1 MSYLSSWLIGSVAG
15 LPSFDFVIDGVP
27 VSTAAG
33 DYYLYDAI
41 KPDLT
46 DVMEAAMDDAGVPAV
61 SAVFLVD
68 SGKIRLNAG
77 GVFDVSWGTAST
89 LRDLLGFTGDL
100 AGADGYTAPNKSP
113 LMWTPGKP
121 ETPVGHRLG
130 VVGHRV
136 PTVYQAVSP
145 YSGKAESVSHGSRTF
160 ARYLWPMVDSE
171 LVVATGNPGGTFA
184 RFFDEVA
191 VKSARWKLY
200 REVEEDPNGNSSVLA
215 SLNQPV
221 GPYVFSNTRNGP
233 TWQYD
238 TSKGF
243 ERTDRRA
250 DIEVRCHSVEEY
262 S

>member
-1 MSYLSSWLIGSVAG
+1 MAAYLSSWLVGSIADM
-15 LPSFDFVIDGVP
+15 PTQAITIDGIP
-27 VSTAAG
+27 LAPTGST
-33 DYYLYDAI
+33 YYLYDASAS
-41 KPDLT
+41 LNLLL
-46 DVMEAAMDDAGVPAV
+46 AMLGLMVTAGVVA
-61 SAVFLVD
+61 
-68 SGKIRLNAG
+68 SGCNLQRNGYIRLQSS
-77 GVFDVSWGTAST
+77 GVFTVSWGVST
-89 LRDLLGFTGDL
+89 VMRDLLGFDANL
-100 AGADGYTAPNKSP
+100 AGASSYTAPLRSP
-113 LMWTPGKP
+113 LLWMPGKP

-160 ARYLWPMVDSE
+160 ARYLWPMVDSD
-171 LVVATGNPGGTFA
+171 LVVASGNPGGTFA

-200 REVEEDPNGNSSVLA
+200 REVTEDLSSTATVTLD
-215 SLNQPV
+215 QPL

-238 TSKGF
+238 PSKGF
-243 ERTDRRA
+243 ERTDKRA

-262 S
+262 A